1 MSLLDSTNL
10 KKSLP
15 FLFVLAVFAQIDLA
29 SAFAWPLPL
38 LSLLHLTPM
47 TDDTSRGMCAGL
59 GCCIDVLVAFQL
71 LRIFAR
77 RALAQIQHPRH
88 Q

>member
-1 MSLLDSTNL
+1 MSPLDSCSL
-10 KKSLP
+10 QKSLP
-15 FLFVLAVFAQIDLA
+15 ILFLLWLIAQIDLA

-38 LSLLHLTPM
+38 LSLLHLTPV
-47 TDDTSRGMCAGL
+47 TNDTCRGVCAGV
-59 GCCIDVLVAFQL
+59 GCSIDVLVVFQL

-77 RALAQIQHPRH
+77 RALANHPNPRP